1 MFSVPDR
8 SVWGSSLSAG
18 QGVTFLKHTVL
29 KAQNLWH
36 THCWV
41 KTGPLAYMF
50 DIPATDEIS
59 FAILLLN
66 RLTIW
71 TSGLLQ
77 GNKPSPFLF
86 RKTSCKLFHKEAKT
100 YFFLSCLICCSVFF
114 FFLYIHN
121 LLETGFYN
129 RELDRGFLPLFIINC
144 GILNSSATVLY
155 YPSKHVWTNPSKYFI
170 SNCF

>member
-1 MFSVPDR
+1 MFFTLWGLLPRPLFSIFMFSVPDR

-18 QGVTFLKHTVL
+18 QGVKFLKHKVL

-36 THCWV
+36 THCWA
-41 KTGPLAYMF
+41 KTGPLGFMF

-71 TSGLLQ
+71 TSELLQ

-86 RKTSCKLFHKEAKT
+86 RKTLPIESSC
-100 YFFLSCLICCSVFF
+100 YS
-114 FFLYIHN
+114 
-121 LLETGFYN
+121 
-129 RELDRGFLPLFIINC
+129 
-144 GILNSSATVLY
+144 
-155 YPSKHVWTNPSKYFI
+155 
-170 SNCF
+170 